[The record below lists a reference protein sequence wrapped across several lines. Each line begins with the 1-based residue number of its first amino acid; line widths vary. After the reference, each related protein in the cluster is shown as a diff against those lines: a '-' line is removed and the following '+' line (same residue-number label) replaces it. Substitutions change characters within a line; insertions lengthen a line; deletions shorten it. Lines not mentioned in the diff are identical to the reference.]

1 MKVLVVED
9 EAVSARR
16 LVRLVQELLGPE
28 LTSIAIE
35 PTLDLARA
43 RLGTSDLD
51 LVFLDLDL
59 HGDDGFDLVRHAAA
73 TFQTVVVSAHPDRA
87 IDAFALGVVD
97 FVAKPFTRERLAL
110 ALDRVRAGTQ
120 RPRRH
125 LAVRSHGRVELIE
138 LDHIRFIV
146 GAGDYAELHG
156 AAGRTWLHD
165 KTLTTLETSLPPQF
179 LRVHRSCLV
188 NLHHAAHLRTEV
200 GSRYVL
206 VLRDG
211 HELPVGRTRVAALRA
226 RLI

>member
-1 MKVLVVED
+1 VKVLVVED

-16 LVRLVQELLGPE
+16 LVRLVQELLGPA

-125 LAVRSHGRVELIE
+125 ALAVCRPR
-138 LDHIRFIV
+138 
-146 GAGDYAELHG
+146 
-156 AAGRTWLHD
+156 
-165 KTLTTLETSLPPQF
+165 
-179 LRVHRSCLV
+179 
-188 NLHHAAHLRTEV
+188 
-200 GSRYVL
+200 
-206 VLRDG
+206 
-211 HELPVGRTRVAALRA
+211 
-226 RLI
+226 